1 MAISRKRAPG
11 VEDSKLSRVVSQI
24 YDDINEVI
32 NAVNQGDSSE
42 FKAETEGKSGDIRI
56 AKNSAGAYFIE
67 GKTDE
72 GWIQN
77 VNKLDITTI
86 TDSTGG
92 TVADTIANTTGVANN
107 GSDSDSVVKVTEFEN
122 AIASISS
129 KMNDIINSTV
139 GYKFREKE

>member
-1 MAISRKRAPG
+1 MAISRKRAPA

-56 AKNSAGAYFIE
+56 AKNSTGAYFIE

-77 VNKLDITTI
+77 VDKSAVEALD
-86 TDSTGG
+86 
-92 TVADTIANTTGVANN
+92 TGVGSIADVVGVDNN
-107 GSDSDSVVKVTEFEN
+107 GSDSDKVVTVTEFE
-122 AIASISS
+122 SKISS
-129 KMNDIINSTV
+129 MILKVNEIINSTV